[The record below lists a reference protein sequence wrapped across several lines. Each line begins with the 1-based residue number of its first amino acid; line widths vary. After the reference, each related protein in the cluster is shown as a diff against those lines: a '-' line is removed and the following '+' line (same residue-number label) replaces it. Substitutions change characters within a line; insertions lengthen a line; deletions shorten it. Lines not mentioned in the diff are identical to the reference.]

1 MNTRRR
7 MNILKRVIL
16 SAVVISLASCT
27 SAERYKDP
35 KMDFGAIYTVAVMP
49 FSNLSKEQVAADRVR
64 DVFMTMLFAQGEVYV
79 LPPGEVAKGIMTAGV
94 ANPLAPSKEEI
105 MKFGALVKADA
116 VITAVVREYGELRSG
131 SASANVISL
140 SLQMTEVQTGRVV
153 LSISSTKGGIS
164 FLDRL
169 FGGGGEPMS
178 VITEKTVKDVINKL
192 FK

>member
-1 MNTRRR
+1 

-16 SAVVISLASCT
+16 SVIAISLASC
-27 SAERYKDP
+27 SSPELYKDP

-49 FSNLSKEQVAADRVR
+49 FANLSKEQVAADRVR
-64 DVFMTMLFAQGEVYV
+64 DVFMTMLLARGEVYV
-79 LPPGEVAKGIMTAGV
+79 LPQGEVAKGIGAAGI
-94 ANPLAPSKEEI
+94 ANPLAPSKEEL
-105 MKFGALVKADA
+105 MKFGTLVKADA
-116 VITAVVREYGELRSG
+116 VITAVVREYGEVRSG
-131 SASANVISL
+131 SASANVISF

-153 LSISSTKGGIS
+153 LSISSTQGGIS

-169 FGGGGEPMS
+169 FGGGGEPMT